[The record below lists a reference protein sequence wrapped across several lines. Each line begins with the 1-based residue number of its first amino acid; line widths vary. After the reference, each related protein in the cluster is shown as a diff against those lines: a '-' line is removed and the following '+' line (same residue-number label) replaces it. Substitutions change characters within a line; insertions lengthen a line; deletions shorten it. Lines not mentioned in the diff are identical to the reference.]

1 MSIFLNRIM
10 SGFKLAAPSWVIPG
24 TVADNCHFLSGK
36 VDEVAL
42 LFFETESCLAYSEH
56 DLPAVLN
63 ETGLSFHIH
72 HPLDLPWHKG
82 GTRVAEIVLALS
94 EKASHLNPVAHV
106 VHPPPAGGRAKVL
119 IAEFA
124 KGLEAGG

>member
-42 LFFETESCLAYSEH
+42 LFLKQSPASPIQSMIF
-56 DLPAVLN
+56 LPC
-63 ETGLSFHIH
+63 
-72 HPLDLPWHKG
+72 
-82 GTRVAEIVLALS
+82 
-94 EKASHLNPVAHV
+94 
-106 VHPPPAGGRAKVL
+106 
-119 IAEFA
+119 
-124 KGLEAGG
+124 